1 VPQRREEQG
10 AEETA
15 AQPIR
20 EATEAPVA
28 AASAPGPAAGG
39 VSPDTS
45 LSVGEW
51 VDIEGTHGVV
61 RTQLTWLSPRNTLF
75 LFTQADG
82 STQSM
87 TSRMVARLL
96 QSGAMKRMV
105 S

>member
-1 VPQRREEQG
+1 
-10 AEETA
+10 
-15 AQPIR
+15 
-20 EATEAPVA
+20 
-28 AASAPGPAAGG
+28 
-39 VSPDTS
+39 
-45 LSVGEW
+45 VGEW